1 MNADIQDLD
10 GKIAGSVNLPRIFE
24 TSFRPDLIHRVY
36 LAIATHNLQPQ
47 GRDILAGQKTSA
59 ESWGTGR

>member
-47 GRDILAGQKTSA
+47 GRDINSYYPI
-59 ESWGTGR
+59 